1 MARGGYGGGTGI
13 PLQDRVRGATPPA
26 ASSARGVGAGDDCP
40 ARHCWV
46 AVPVDGSRPRP
57 GLLLEWRKVERGR
70 FEGLVTYAAQL
81 RPGRWTTVT
90 EWVPAELLTQADSP

>member
-1 MARGGYGGGTGI
+1 MARGGYGSGGI
-13 PLQDRVRGATPPA
+13 PLQDRVRGSAPA
-26 ASSARGVGAGDDCP
+26 APAPAATDACP

-46 AVPVDGSRPRP
+46 AVPVDGSHPRP

-70 FEGLVTYAAQL
+70 FEGLVTYAALL

-90 EWVPAELLTQADSP
+90 EWVPAELLTASDASSPAG

>member
-1 MARGGYGGGTGI
+1 MARGGYGNGGI
-13 PLQDRVRGATPPA
+13 PLQDRVRGTPASAPPPPA
-26 ASSARGVGAGDDCP
+26 DADGCP

-46 AVPVDGSRPRP
+46 TVPVDGSRARP

-70 FEGLVTYAAQL
+70 FEGLVTYVAQL

-90 EWVPAELLTQADSP
+90 EWVAAELLSPNP

>member
-1 MARGGYGGGTGI
+1 MARGGYGSGGI
-13 PLQDRVRGATPPA
+13 PLQDRVRGSAPSAPAPA
-26 ASSARGVGAGDDCP
+26 AADACP

-46 AVPVDGSRPRP
+46 AVPVDGSHPRP

-70 FEGLVTYAAQL
+70 FEGLVTYAALL

-90 EWVPAELLTQADSP
+90 EWVPAELLTASDASSAG